1 MFILGKER
9 DYIVHDEK
17 SVKGFFGKYRF
28 LSNFHLAPVYFE
40 GILYPSTEHA
50 YQAAK
55 SIDTNIR
62 LDFIPLTCNEARNK
76 GQIIEIRSD
85 WERVK
90 YDVMFAVVFDKFFR
104 HEDLRIQLLE
114 TEDKYLEET
123 NHWGD
128 KYWGVCDEEGQNNL
142 GKILMKV
149 REIIKSNPSNK
160 NGFII

>member
-17 SVKGFFGKYRF
+17 SVKGFFGKYRY

-40 GILYPSTEHA
+40 GTLYPSTEHA

-55 SIDTNIR
+55 SVDLNIR
-62 LDFIPLTCNEARNK
+62 LDFIPLTCSGAKNK

-90 YDVMFAVVFDKFFR
+90 YDIMFAVVFDKFFR
-104 HEDLRIQLLE
+104 HEDLRSQLLE
-114 TEDKYLEET
+114 TGEKYLEET

-128 KYWGVCDEEGQNNL
+128 KYWGVCDGEGQNNL

-149 REIIKSNPSNK
+149 REIIKNNPSNK

>member
-17 SVKGFFGKYRF
+17 SVKGFFGKYRY

-55 SIDTNIR
+55 SIDPNTR
-62 LDFIPLTCNEARNK
+62 LEFIPLTCADAKNK
-76 GQIIEIRSD
+76 GQIIEIRPD
-85 WERVK
+85 WDRVK
-90 YDVMFAVVFDKFFR
+90 YDVMFAVIFDKFFR

-128 KYWGVCDEEGQNNL
+128 KYWGVCDGEGQNNL

-149 REIIKSNPSNK
+149 REIIRSNPSNK